1 MTFSKKI
8 KTLDNKIEKN
18 KTQYYLG
25 RDKLLLFQLYHKEML
40 VNMIILTE
48 EDVLPEK
55 RPLGKLLKSKD
66 VNIHH
71 YVVS

>member
-1 MTFSKKI
+1 MR
-8 KTLDNKIEKN
+8 KTKLNTIWA
-18 KTQYYLG
+18 
-25 RDKLLLFQLYHKEML
+25 DKLLLFQLYHKEML

-71 YVVS
+71 YVVSLKFKLVLQKNNINN

>member
-1 MTFSKKI
+1 
-8 KTLDNKIEKN
+8 
-18 KTQYYLG
+18 
-25 RDKLLLFQLYHKEML
+25 ML

-71 YVVS
+71 YVVSWKFKLVLQKNNINN

>member
-1 MTFSKKI
+1 
-8 KTLDNKIEKN
+8 
-18 KTQYYLG
+18 
-25 RDKLLLFQLYHKEML
+25 
-40 VNMIILTE
+40 MIILTE